1 MEERGNIPVSLPVKN
16 PTRSYWQDPPD
27 QVIANLRSSPDL
39 TQDADVVIIGSGIT
53 GAAIA
58 WHLLQDDAEGP
69 YPKVV
74 MLEAREICSGAT
86 GRNGIRTGTK
96 GSLLVHQSDKCT
108 RSASGRITS
117 GAGRFRRHQRDP
129 VAVVRVSEGS
139 SCGRAAVGPR
149 YVADCLFGDKVKEQ

>member
-39 TQDADVVIIGSGIT
+39 TQDADVVMIGSGIT

-69 YPKVV
+69 KPKVV
-74 MLEAREICSGAT
+74 VLEARETCSGAT
-86 GRNGIRTGTK
+86 GRNGKR
-96 GSLLVHQSDKCT
+96 
-108 RSASGRITS
+108 
-117 GAGRFRRHQRDP
+117 
-129 VAVVRVSEGS
+129 AVVDMAMNRPTNHPLKHTQWNTL
-139 SCGRAAVGPR
+139 RM
-149 YVADCLFGDKVKEQ
+149 